1 MRSMIMKRV
10 LVAIMALALV
20 IALWPMEAGFAFGE
34 ETAATPA
41 ETVGGQED
49 ANDPQEEPSGIEQEP
64 QQETPKE
71 SDTPEAPVT
80 MQGKVQDVPTV
91 LPNVLHRSRTSVVIR
106 AEAGIEYTIDGGKT
120 IRKAGNG
127 ATTIAFLDLK
137 PGTTYTVQSRTPR
150 SAEADPSPWNAGTRV
165 TTLSAPGKLVVNAT
179 KKGPKLNYSS
189 IRATR
194 GQSFQLVLTGSKK
207 GKLVKLKKAKK
218 KIIAVKKTGKNKWKV
233 TLLAPGSAT
242 IKIKVKGKKYKC
254 AVKVLPYKI
263 GKHDNQFFAHRGLAN
278 NFPENSRVALTKGM
292 QAGFVGTNFDLWPS
306 KPDSKGNFEFIVSH
320 DNQLK
325 DMTST
330 KGLITGTTAAKIL
343 KLKVT
348 KGKNAKKYN
357 QRMMRM
363 EDAIAITDKYKGKG
377 QIEMKSNPG
386 KPWTRK
392 QTDELAKRLNKVAH
406 PERYEV
412 EAMDPASLRNFRDSK
427 KNYSRL
433 SRVKLNLVCAELSG
447 NTTSYAKACVK
458 LRFDNMPTYYGKITK
473 NVVKDC
479 RSKGIGISGY
489 AHINEDSNL
498 VAKKT
503 ESLDLDALIVPSIP
517 WSSGK

>member
-1 MRSMIMKRV
+1 MMRSMIMKRV

-150 SAEADPSPWNAGTRV
+150 FAEADPSPWNAGTRV

-263 GKHDNQFFAHRGLAN
+263 GKHDNRFYAHRGIAN
-278 NFPENSRVALTKGM
+278 SYPENSRVALQKAM
-292 QAGFVGTNFDLWPS
+292 KAGFYGTNFDLWPS

-343 KLKVT
+343 KLRVT
-348 KGKNAKKYN
+348 KGNNAKKYN
-357 QRMMRM
+357 QKMMKM
-363 EDAIAITDKYKGKG
+363 EDAIVITDNGNGYG
-377 QIEMKSNPG
+377 QIEMKSNPW

-392 QTDELAKRLNKVAH
+392 QTDELAKRLKQKLKH
-406 PERYEV
+406 PERYQIESM
-412 EAMDPASLRNFRDSK
+412 EWDSLDNFRKSQEAIGLD
-427 KNYSRL
+427 L
-433 SRVKLNLVCAELSG
+433 ELNLVCGELRG
-447 NTTSYAKACVK
+447 DALKYVDLCKKYRC
-458 LRFDNMPTYYGKITK
+458 DNLAVYYSKVNA
-473 NVVKDC
+473 NVVRKC
-479 RSKGIGISGY
+479 RSNGIGIAAY

-498 VAKKT
+498 VSKKM
-503 ESLDLDALIVPSIP
+503 EKYDLDWLVMPSIP